1 MATRR
6 EYARR
11 VGWNL
16 SGDRNGSATG
26 GLCATVPNGASERP
40 KRSGVLADMLVQL
53 LR

>member
-16 SGDRNGSATG
+16 SGARSGSATG
-26 GLCATVPNGASERP
+26 NPCATALSGAKGAP
-40 KRSGVLADMLVQL
+40 KHSVVLADMLVQL